1 MEKLPEGRSS
11 DNEVQAADTGI
22 SESPQARPANQGEE
36 AGEETLTKHSN
47 RPPRKKKN
55 EALVL
60 KHSRLRAIDVKQTEA
75 VVMQRGS
82 DMGDTV
88 RKQYERGVHVD
99 TALGAPGPD
108 GLYGLYQGQ
117 RLAELLRADLDGLIR
132 FALNHGV
139 IPTMLAE
146 YRRIIEGLNETIQS
160 GRLLMATFPPAP
172 GAISFANGQMQQ
184 TNQQQPEMFQ
194 VTAVTEM
201 ADEADGVLGMF
212 FGDADNSTETVDTD
226 HFPSQRKP

>member
-1 MEKLPEGRSS
+1 MEKLPEEQSV
-11 DNEVQAADTGI
+11 DMDVQADAGI
-22 SESPQARPANQGEE
+22 SESPQARPASQGEE
-36 AGEETLTKHSN
+36 AGEEPLTKHSN

-60 KHSRLRAIDVKQTEA
+60 KHSRLRAIDIKQTEA
-75 VVMQRGS
+75 VVIQRGS

-117 RLAELLRADLDGLIR
+117 RLAELLRADLDGLIS

-139 IPTMLAE
+139 VPTMLAE
-146 YRRIIEGLNETIQS
+146 YRRILAGLNETIQNLPRQA
-160 GRLLMATFPPAP
+160 GTFPLVPEAM
-172 GAISFANGQMQQ
+172 SFSHGQMQQ
-184 TNQQQPEMFQ
+184 PDVSQIA
-194 VTAVTEM
+194 AVTQV
-201 ADEADGVLGMF
+201 ADEADGVLDMF
-212 FGDADNSTETVDTD
+212 FGGTENSAEMVEIDPN
-226 HFPSQRKP
+226 H